1 MEVLSRN
8 DQLSAIILDKLD
20 KATDPVLFADLLIT
34 PECYRAAPLNL
45 LRVIAMLAMQ
55 KKIDVS
61 VMHDRNSA
69 RQFVIVLPGRDV
81 PYQGED
87 WYMTEQ
93 SPENL
98 RKVATEAAMPFPE
111 DK

>member
-1 MEVLSRN
+1 MT
-8 DQLSAIILDKLD
+8 
-20 KATDPVLFADLLIT
+20 ATPQG
-34 PECYRAAPLNL
+34 N
-45 LRVIAMLAMQ
+45 
-55 KKIDVS
+55 
-61 VMHDRNSA
+61 
-69 RQFVIVLPGRDV
+69 FVIVLPGRDV

>member
-34 PECYRAAPLNL
+34 QECYKADPLNL
-45 LRVIAMLAMQ
+45 LRVIAMLAVQ